1 MKVVSEVPGNHA
13 FRPQAD
19 AIRGGRLGIIWKSA
33 REQNL
38 VASQA
43 NPSPPIFLFN
53 RKNMARN
60 KDPNSRTCRRDWW
73 QLYGLAVR
81 IDEGGIHVLKAGFD
95 KAA

>member
-1 MKVVSEVPGNHA
+1 
-13 FRPQAD
+13 
-19 AIRGGRLGIIWKSA
+19 
-33 REQNL
+33 
-38 VASQA
+38 
-43 NPSPPIFLFN
+43 
-53 RKNMARN
+53 MARN